1 MHLEMPQ
8 ALFCRALRGWKG
20 LRISGLGFRVYL
32 WFGVSGM
39 ERSSSG
45 GLGFR
50 EGKGPARFLS
60 CFVLV
65 LVLPSGSCT
74 VRLLTCFVSLF

>member
-45 GLGFR
+45 GLGVSGRERSCEVSFMFR
-50 EGKGPARFLS
+50 ARSSSAFRKLH
-60 CFVLV
+60 
-65 LVLPSGSCT
+65 CT
-74 VRLLTCFVSLF
+74 TVDLLC